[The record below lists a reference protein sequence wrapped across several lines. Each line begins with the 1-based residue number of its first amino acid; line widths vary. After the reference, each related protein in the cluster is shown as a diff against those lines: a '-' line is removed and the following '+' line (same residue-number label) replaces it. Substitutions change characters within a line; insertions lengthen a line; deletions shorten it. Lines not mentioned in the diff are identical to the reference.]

1 MSEKTP
7 RNEAIYALQNYDI
20 DFIKVADDKVIKAH
34 MSDLGL
40 FEHEEVVRQYESE
53 YEAIT
58 KLCGDLVPESFYPY
72 LEKMMGRTPT
82 WDSINNTIFIGNP
95 NGRWDHRERKY
106 KHARELGMEAVD
118 DYELALVETV
128 QETIKAL
135 RTFVK

>member
-20 DFIKVADDKVIKAH
+20 DFIKVSDDKVIKAH

-40 FEHEEVVRQYESE
+40 FEAEEIVRQYESE

-95 NGRWDHRERKY
+95 NGRWDNRERKY

-135 RTFVK
+135 RKFVK